1 MSTGAPTHSISSL
14 SGNIERSEND
24 VCNRKTEILTRF
36 SICIYM
42 RQRVRFSHVSKGTQR
57 ENTSGVR
64 HRTSSVPALSARCLF
79 ALFVVSS
86 SFSSSSSSSFCFSAA
101 LVRCALVVGAGSAS
115 VPALSARCLFAVFV
129 VSVAGAGA
137 AAGVGVRF
145 WKAKATF
152 AELACI
158 SSMGVSIVNL
168 GQKCLKGSC
177 VSAGSR
183 SALKSPSDSP
193 GRSNALT
200 GKRLYFSATP

>member
-1 MSTGAPTHSISSL
+1 
-14 SGNIERSEND
+14 
-24 VCNRKTEILTRF
+24 
-36 SICIYM
+36 M
-42 RQRVRFSHVSKGTQR
+42 RQRVRFSHVSKGKQR

-64 HRTSSVPALSARCLF
+64 HRISSVPALSARCLF

-86 SFSSSSSSSFCFSAA
+86 SFSSSSSFCFSAA

-115 VPALSARCLFAVFV
+115 VPALSVRCLFALFV

-137 AAGVGVRF
+137 AADVGVRF

-193 GRSNALT
+193 GRSNTLT